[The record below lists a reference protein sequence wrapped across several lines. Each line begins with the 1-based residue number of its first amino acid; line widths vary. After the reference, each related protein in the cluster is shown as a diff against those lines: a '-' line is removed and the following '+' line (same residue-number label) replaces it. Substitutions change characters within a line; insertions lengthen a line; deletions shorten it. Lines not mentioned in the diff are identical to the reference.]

1 MNVPES
7 NHTQTINTTEQLKTV
22 VLDAVATQSVT
33 DIHTHL
39 FSPPFGELL
48 LWGIDELLT
57 YHYLI
62 AEVFRK
68 SDVSYHQFWAM
79 TKSEQAALIWQTLF
93 IENSPMSEACRGV
106 VTTLNEL
113 GLDVGARNL
122 QDYRDYFAD
131 TTVEAF
137 IDTVFERAK
146 VSKVVMT
153 NDPFDSAEAPVW
165 ESGDVGDARFEAAL
179 RMDVLINTYSETAYQ
194 HLRGLGYDVD
204 AGLSTEKTYKE
215 VHRFLETW
223 IQRMNPKYMAVSL
236 PPDFQYP
243 DDGSLGRLFDNCILP
258 VSREFNV
265 PFALMIGVKR
275 AVNPQLQMAGDGSG
289 KADLTSLETLLREN
303 PDNKFLVTLLSRENQ
318 HELCVIGRKF
328 KNLMIF
334 GCWWFMNN
342 PSIIEEITRERIELL
357 GLSVIP
363 QHSDARILD
372 QLVYKWKHS
381 RQIIVDIL
389 VEKYQMLLD
398 GGWTLTP
405 LEIGRDVNNLF
416 GGNFERFLSRN

>member
-7 NHTQTINTTEQLKTV
+7 NHTQQLATTEQLKTA
-22 VLDAVATQSVT
+22 VLDAVDTQSVT

-39 FSPPFGELL
+39 FSPAFGELL

-68 SDVSYHQFWAM
+68 SDVSYQQFWAL
-79 TKSEQAALIWQTLF
+79 TKSEQAGLIWQTLF
-93 IENSPMSEACRGV
+93 IENSPLSEACRGV
-106 VTTLNEL
+106 VTTLDEL
-113 GLDVGARNL
+113 GLDVGSRNL
-122 QDYRDYFAD
+122 QDYREYFAD

-165 ESGDVGDARFEAAL
+165 ESGVFGDARFEPAL
-179 RMDVLINTYSETAYQ
+179 RMDVLINNYQETAYE
-194 HLRGLGYDVD
+194 HLLALGYDV
-204 AGLSTEKTYKE
+204 ALGLSTEKTYKE
-215 VHRFLETW
+215 VRRFLETW

-258 VSREFNV
+258 VSRAFNV

-289 KADLTSLETLLREN
+289 KANLTSLETLLREN
-303 PDNKFLVTLLSRENQ
+303 PENKFLVTLLARENQ
-318 HELCVIGRKF
+318 HELCVLGRKF

-381 RQIIVDIL
+381 RQIIADVL
-389 VEKYQMLLD
+389 VEKYQTLLD
-398 GGWTLTP
+398 VGWALTP
-405 LEIGRDVNNLF
+405 SEIERDVNNLF
-416 GGNFERFLSRN
+416 GGNFERFLNGN

>member
-1 MNVPES
+1 MN
-7 NHTQTINTTEQLKTV
+7 
-22 VLDAVATQSVT
+22 ATQPKIETAAELRTNVLHAVNSQNVT

-68 SDVSYHQFWAM
+68 TDVSYNEFWAM
-79 TKSEQAALIWQTLF
+79 SKPTQAELIWQTLF
-93 IENSPMSEACRGV
+93 IENSPLSEACRGV
-106 VTTLNEL
+106 ITTLNQL
-113 GLDVGARNL
+113 GLDVSTRNL
-122 QDYRDYFAD
+122 HDYRNYFAD

-146 VSKVVMT
+146 VKQVVMT
-153 NDPFDSAEAPVW
+153 NDPFDAAEAPVW
-165 ESGDVGDARFEAAL
+165 ASPDTEDPRFQAAL
-179 RMDVLINTYSETAYQ
+179 RMDVLINNYQETAYQ
-194 HLRGLGYDVD
+194 HLCSLGYEVD
-204 AGLSTEKTYKE
+204 AQLSCEKSYKE
-215 VHRFLETW
+215 VRRFLENW
-223 IQRMNPKYMAVSL
+223 IQRMQPKYMAVSL

-243 DDGSLGRLFDNCILP
+243 HPGILGRLFDNCILP

-275 AVNPQLQMAGDGSG
+275 AVNPLLKMAGDGTG
-289 KADLTSLETLLREN
+289 KADLTSLEALLRDN

-372 QLVYKWKHS
+372 QLIYKWKHS
-381 RQIIVDIL
+381 RQIIADVL
-389 VEKYQMLLD
+389 VEKYQNLLD
-398 GGWTLTP
+398 SGWTVTSE
-405 LEIGRDVNNLF
+405 EIERDVANLF
-416 GGNFERFLSRN
+416 GRNFERFLSSNSA